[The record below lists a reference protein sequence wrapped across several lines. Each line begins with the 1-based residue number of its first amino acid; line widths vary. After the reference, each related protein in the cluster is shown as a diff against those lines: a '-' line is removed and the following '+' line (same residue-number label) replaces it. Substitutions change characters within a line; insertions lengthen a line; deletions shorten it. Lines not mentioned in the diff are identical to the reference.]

1 MSNIVEVRNLSI
13 DFRVRDGK
21 FRAVDNI
28 SFDIQQNKTLALV
41 GESGSGKS
49 VTAMSIMQLLPFPQ
63 SSYTSES
70 SIKFNNKEII
80 NASKKD
86 LLSLRGN
93 IISMVFQEPMTSL
106 NPYHRVG
113 DQITESVLLHSKVS
127 KKEAKDEAINLMNL
141 VEIDDV
147 ERRFNSYPHELSG
160 GQRQRIMIAMALVN
174 KPQLLIADEPTTALD
189 VTIQAQILDLMSK
202 LKRELGMS
210 ILFIT
215 HDLGLVREFSDQVCV
230 MQNGNIVENGNT
242 ADVFDNPKHAY
253 TQKLLNAEPKP
264 KTIINHKEDPLI
276 KIENLDVFYNMP
288 RTSFFKSNRFHA
300 VKDTSINI
308 YKNTT
313 IGLVGESGSGKSTLG
328 KAIANL
334 TPYEGKIYYDGQDIA
349 SSSKEIKKHIQIV
362 FQDPYG
368 SLSPR
373 MTIGEIVGEGLG
385 VHFNLSKKESDLKID
400 KVLTDVGIELNAKNK
415 YPHEFSGGQRQRI
428 AIARSLIMNPNF
440 MILDEPTSALDRS
453 IQIQVINL
461 LKDIQNEYELTYLFI
476 SHDLKVIRSMS
487 DYIFVMKD
495 GIIVESGLSNDVF
508 DYPKEKYT
516 KKLLSAALRY
526 ATDWENV
533 HKMSSRKYSKEL
545 VDGPNQAASRSML
558 RGVGFT
564 SEDFTK
570 PFVGIASTGA
580 KVTPCN
586 MHINQLSELV
596 EDSIN
601 ASGGKG
607 VLFNTITVS
616 DGISMGTQGMKYSLV
631 SREVIADSIETVV
644 GCLGYDGLIAIGG
657 CDKNMPGCLIGMA
670 RLNRPS
676 IFIYGG
682 SIKPSNENTDY
693 VTVSEK
699 VGEFS
704 KGSINEDELIHY
716 EKISVDGPGS
726 CGGMYTANTMASAIE
741 ALGMSLPG
749 SSSQDA
755 TSKSKNAD
763 CVNAG
768 SAIMNLL
775 DKDIKP
781 SDIMTREAFE
791 NAITVVIALGGS
803 TNAVLHLLAMA
814 HSIGVELCLDDF
826 TSIGEK
832 TPVLADLKPFGKHY
846 MSELNANGGIQ
857 PLMKTL
863 LDKGLLHGQ
872 CMTVTGNTL
881 EENLKDI
888 KPYETSEIIKDFN
901 NPIKKDSHLR
911 ILYGN
916 LAKDGAVAKITGKE
930 GTSFEGKAKVFN
942 SEEEGVSAILSNQ
955 INDGD
960 VIVIRYE
967 GPKGG
972 PGMREMLKP
981 TSAIMG
987 LGLGD
992 KIGFITDGRFSGGTH
1007 GFVVGHV
1014 SPEAAEGGLIALVE
1028 DGDTI
1033 LIDAESDQLVLK
1045 VDDDEIKRRQSI
1057 WKNPN
1062 SKPKKGVLAKY
1073 AESVKSASLG
1083 AITD

>member
-13 DFRVRDGK
+13 EFNVRDGK
-21 FRAVDNI
+21 FRAVDSI

-106 NPYHRVG
+106 NPFHRVG

-826 TSIGEK
+826 TSIGKK

-888 KPYETSEIIKDFN
+888 KAYETSEIIKDFN

-1073 AESVKSASLG
+1073 AENVKSASLG